1 MVASPSRPFEVPFA
15 TSAPSETMR
24 HGNVI
29 RRGSIGTGAVV
40 LAGSGS
46 FSWSPIIT
54 SWIHLMDFDG
64 TNVTKTYKNCVLF
77 LAARNHRSQL
87 QGSLHGAWPQRCG
100 FGPLPARISA
110 AESIQ
115 RSRAPLGNQFVLPKY
130 AQKKV
135 QMENYVFPICVFV

>member
-1 MVASPSRPFEVPFA
+1 MVASLSRPFEVPFA

-29 RRGSIGTGAVV
+29 RRGSIGTGAGV

-64 TNVTKTYKNCVLF
+64 FGWILMVQMRQKPTKTVF
-77 LAARNHRSQL
+77 FSWPHGITAASRRDRYTERGRNGAALDRSPRGYRQ
-87 QGSLHGAWPQRCG
+87 S
-100 FGPLPARISA
+100 
-110 AESIQ
+110 
-115 RSRAPLGNQFVLPKY
+115 RSRDRGRRLEWRNIRYVGTLGINS
-130 AQKKV
+130 
-135 QMENYVFPICVFV
+135 